1 MFEGRIEWEL
11 ARCNVIS
18 NAFTIFLDIIMFLW
32 AIVLFPLLQYRE
44 NH

>member
-18 NAFTIFLDIIMFLW
+18 DAFTIILYILLFLW
-32 AIVLFPLLQYRE
+32 AIVLFPLLQYCG